1 MRRFIG
7 QRVRVETAGQGQEPR
22 AVVYKKQR
30 WEVAEVERQW
40 FDTGHGGTPE
50 RAQTWRT
57 RRHRKNFLVRTTD
70 GQRLTLYLDYARPE
84 EPMWQLVTI
93 EEPDA

>member
-7 QRVRVETAGQGQEPR
+7 QRVRVETGEQGQEPL
-22 AVVYKKQR
+22 AVFYQTRR
-30 WEVAEVERQW
+30 WDVAEVERVW
-40 FDTGHGGTPE
+40 FDTGHGATPE

-57 RRHRKNFLVRTTD
+57 RRHRKNFVVRTAD
-70 GQRLTLYLDYARPE
+70 GRRLTLYLDYARPD
-84 EPMWQLVTI
+84 EPVWQLVTI